1 MNPELARRIAF
12 TLGALLVY
20 RLGSHIPLPGVSPAV
35 WDQMFQAQEGGGL
48 IGMLNAVSGGAL
60 ARLSVFSLVIVPYV
74 SAAILVQLARFLV
87 PRLRA
92 LQHAGEA
99 GRRAIERST
108 LALTVLIA
116 AFQSYGIAGGLEGV
130 PNLVPEPGPWF
141 RLTTLLT
148 LTAGTLFVT
157 WLAWQI
163 TARGVGNG
171 IALILC
177 LGVVLQLPQG
187 ILATLELGRRDL
199 LSGNLIAG
207 LALLS
212 VALTALVVAMEKAR
226 RCEPVVFPDARRAPG
241 QLAFKL
247 NGAGVMPAL
256 IAAWVVALPLA
267 AVALF
272 APDAAGFGRAFT
284 HGAPLYML
292 AYAIVIVFCVYL
304 YTAFVLDP
312 AETAE
317 RLRHLG
323 GAIPQVAPGEATAE
337 HLDGVLSRVT
347 LIGAGYFV
355 VICLIPELLISWAQ
369 VPFYLGGTSLL
380 VLVCTVLDLE
390 TEVRGQMG
398 G

>member
-1 MNPELARRIAF
+1 MNLELARRIAF

-20 RLGSHIPLPGVSPAV
+20 RLGSYIPLPGVSPAV

-226 RCEPVVFPDARRAPG
+226 RCEPVVFPDPRRAPG
-241 QLAFKL
+241 RLSFKL

-256 IAAWVVALPLA
+256 IAAWVLALPLV

-292 AYAIVIVFCVYL
+292 TYAIVIVFCVYL

>member
-20 RLGSHIPLPGVSPAV
+20 RLGSYVPLPGVSPAV
-35 WDQMFQAQEGGGL
+35 WDQIFQAQQGGL
-48 IGMLNAVSGGAL
+48 IGVLNTMSGGVL
-60 ARLSVFSLVIVPYV
+60 ARLSVFSLVIVPYL
-74 SAAILVQLARFLV
+74 SAAILVQLVSFFV

-92 LQHAGEA
+92 LHQAGER
-99 GRRAIERST
+99 GRRTIERWT
-108 LALTVLIA
+108 LALTILIA
-116 AFQSYGIAGGLEGV
+116 AFQSYGIAGGLEGA
-130 PNLVPEPGPWF
+130 PNLVLEPGPWF
-141 RLTTLLT
+141 RLATVLT

-171 IALILC
+171 VALILC

-187 ILATLELGRRDL
+187 IVATLELGRQGL
-199 LSGNLIAG
+199 LSGNLVVG

-212 VALTALVVAMEKAR
+212 VALIALVVVVEKAR
-226 RCEPVVFPDARRAPG
+226 RCEPVTFSDPRRTPA
-241 QLAFKL
+241 QLSFKL
-247 NGAGVMPAL
+247 NGAGIIPAL
-256 IAAWVVALPLA
+256 IAAWVLVLPLA

-284 HGAPLYML
+284 NGAPLYML
-292 AYAIVIVFCVYL
+292 TYAIVTVFCVYL

-312 AETAE
+312 AEAAE
-317 RLRHLG
+317 RLRRLG
-323 GAIPQVAPGEATAE
+323 GAIPNVAPGEATAD
-337 HLDGVLSRVT
+337 HLDGVLSRIT
-347 LIGAGYFV
+347 LIGAAYFV
-355 VICLIPELLISWAQ
+355 VICLIPELLLSWAQ
-369 VPFYLGGTSLL
+369 VPFYFGGTSLL

>member
-20 RLGSHIPLPGVSPAV
+20 RIGSHIPLPGVNPAV
-35 WDQMFQAQEGGGL
+35 WDQIFQNQQGGL
-48 IGMLNAVSGGAL
+48 LGLSNALSGGLL

-74 SAAILVQLARFLV
+74 SAAIMVQLASFFV

-92 LQHAGEA
+92 LHHGGER
-99 GRRAIERST
+99 GRRAIDRWT

-116 AFQSYGIAGGLEGV
+116 TFQSYGIADGLQGV
-130 PNLVPEPGPWF
+130 SDLVVEPGPAF
-141 RLTTLLT
+141 RLMTVLT

-157 WLAWQI
+157 WLCWQI
-163 TARGVGNG
+163 SERGVGNG

-177 LGVVLQLPQG
+177 LGIVAQLPQA
-187 ILATLELGRRDL
+187 IAATFELGRQGL
-199 LSGNLIAG
+199 LPGNLIVG

-212 VALTALVVAMEKAR
+212 VALVVLVVTVEKAR
-226 RCEPVVFPDARRAPG
+226 RCEPVAFSGPGRAPA
-241 QLAFKL
+241 QLSFKL
-247 NGAGVMPAL
+247 NGAGVIPAL
-256 IAAWVVALPLA
+256 IAAWVLALPLA

-284 HGAPLYML
+284 HGAPLYL
-292 AYAIVIVFCVYL
+292 LTYAIVIVFCVYL

-312 AETAE
+312 AEAAE
-317 RLRHLG
+317 KLQRLG
-323 GAIPQVAPGEATAE
+323 GAIPDVAPGAATAD
-337 HLDGVLSRVT
+337 HLDAVLSRIT

-355 VICLIPELLISWAQ
+355 MICLIPELLISWAQ
-369 VPFYLGGTSLL
+369 VPFYFGGTSLL

>member
-20 RLGSHIPLPGVSPAV
+20 RLGSYVPLPGVSPAV
-35 WDQMFQAQEGGGL
+35 WDQMFQAQQGGL
-48 IGMLNAVSGGAL
+48 IGVLNAMSGGVL
-60 ARLSVFSLVIVPYV
+60 ARLSVFSLVIVPYL
-74 SAAILVQLARFLV
+74 SAAILVQLASFFV

-92 LQHAGEA
+92 LHHAGER
-99 GRRAIERST
+99 GRRTIERCT
-108 LALTVLIA
+108 LALTILIA

-130 PNLVPEPGPWF
+130 NNLVVEPGPAF
-141 RLTTLLT
+141 RLMTVLT

-187 ILATLELGRRDL
+187 IVATLELGRQGL

-212 VALTALVVAMEKAR
+212 VALIALVVVVEKAR
-226 RCEPVVFPDARRAPG
+226 RLRAGRVPGSRGRAPA
-241 QLAFKL
+241 QLSFKL
-247 NGAGVMPAL
+247 NGAGVIPAL
-256 IAAWVVALPLA
+256 IAAWVLALPLA

-284 HGAPLYML
+284 NGAPLYL
-292 AYAIVIVFCVYL
+292 LTYAIVIVFCVYL

-312 AETAE
+312 GGGGRAVAAARRRDPQRRARGGHGGSSRRRAVAHHADRR
-317 RLRHLG
+317 RLLCGDMSHP
-323 GAIPQVAPGEATAE
+323 GAVAF
-337 HLDGVLSRVT
+337 L
-347 LIGAGYFV
+347 GAG
-355 VICLIPELLISWAQ
+355 A
-369 VPFYLGGTSLL
+369 
-380 VLVCTVLDLE
+380 VLFRRHVASGSGVH
-390 TEVRGQMG
+390 GA
-398 G
+398 

>member
-1 MNPELARRIAF
+1 MNSELARRIAF

-20 RLGSHIPLPGVSPAV
+20 RLGSYLPLPGVSPAV
-35 WDQMFQAQEGGGL
+35 WDQTFQAQQGGL
-48 IGMLNAVSGGAL
+48 IGVLNAMSGGVL
-60 ARLSVFSLVIVPYV
+60 ARLSVFSLVIVPYL
-74 SAAILVQLARFLV
+74 SAAILVQLASFFV

-92 LQHAGEA
+92 LHHSGER
-99 GRRAIERST
+99 GRRTIERCT
-108 LALTVLIA
+108 LALAILIA

-130 PNLVPEPGPWF
+130 NNLVVEPGPAF
-141 RLTTLLT
+141 RLMTVLT

-187 ILATLELGRRDL
+187 IVATLELGRQGL
-199 LSGNLIAG
+199 LSGNLIVG

-212 VALTALVVAMEKAR
+212 VALIALAVVVEKAR
-226 RCEPVVFPDARRAPG
+226 RREPVAFPGAGRAPA
-241 QLAFKL
+241 QLSFKL

-256 IAAWVVALPLA
+256 IAAWVLALPLV

-292 AYAIVIVFCVYL
+292 TYAIVIVFCAYL

-312 AETAE
+312 AEAAE
-317 RLRHLG
+317 RLRRLG
-323 GAIPQVAPGEATAE
+323 GAIPNVAPGEATAD
-337 HLDGVLSRVT
+337 HL
-347 LIGAGYFV
+347 
-355 VICLIPELLISWAQ
+355 CLL
-369 VPFYLGGTSLL
+369 YTSPSPR
-380 VLVCTVLDLE
+380 DS
-390 TEVRGQMG
+390 
-398 G
+398 

>member
-1 MNPELARRIAF
+1 MTPELARRIAF

-20 RLGSHIPLPGVSPAV
+20 RIGSHIPLPGVNPAV
-35 WDQMFQAQEGGGL
+35 WDQIFQNQQGGL
-48 IGMLNAVSGGAL
+48 LGVSNALSGGML

-74 SAAILVQLARFLV
+74 SAAIIVQLAGFFV
-87 PRLRA
+87 PRLRV
-92 LQHAGEA
+92 LHHAGER
-99 GRRAIERST
+99 GRRAIDRWT

-116 AFQSYGIAGGLEGV
+116 AVQSYGIAGGLEAV
-130 PNLVPEPGPWF
+130 NNLVVEPGPAF
-141 RLTTLLT
+141 RLMTVLT

-157 WLAWQI
+157 WLCWQI
-163 TARGVGNG
+163 SERGVGNG

-177 LGVVLQLPQG
+177 LGIVAQLPQA
-187 ILATLELGRRDL
+187 IAATFELGRQGL
-199 LSGNLIAG
+199 LPGNLIVG

-212 VALTALVVAMEKAR
+212 VVLVVLVVMVEKAR
-226 RCEPVVFPDARRAPG
+226 RCELVAFSGPGRAPA
-241 QLAFKL
+241 QLSFKL
-247 NGAGVMPAL
+247 NGAGVIPAL
-256 IAAWVVALPLA
+256 IAAWVLALPLA

-284 HGAPLYML
+284 HGAPLYL
-292 AYAIVIVFCVYL
+292 LTYAIVIVFCVYL

-312 AETAE
+312 AEAAE
-317 RLRHLG
+317 RLQRLG
-323 GAIPQVAPGEATAE
+323 GAIPHVAPGAATAD
-337 HLDGVLSRVT
+337 HLDAVLSRIT

-355 VICLIPELLISWAQ
+355 MICLIPELLISWAQ
-369 VPFYLGGTSLL
+369 VPFYFGGTSLL

>member
-1 MNPELARRIAF
+1 M
-12 TLGALLVY
+12 
-20 RLGSHIPLPGVSPAV
+20 
-35 WDQMFQAQEGGGL
+35 
-48 IGMLNAVSGGAL
+48 
-60 ARLSVFSLVIVPYV
+60 
-74 SAAILVQLARFLV
+74 
-87 PRLRA
+87 
-92 LQHAGEA
+92 
-99 GRRAIERST
+99 
-108 LALTVLIA
+108 
-116 AFQSYGIAGGLEGV
+116 
-130 PNLVPEPGPWF
+130 
-141 RLTTLLT
+141 
-148 LTAGTLFVT
+148 
-157 WLAWQI
+157 
-163 TARGVGNG
+163 
-171 IALILC
+171 
-177 LGVVLQLPQG
+177 LQLPQG
-187 ILATLELGRRDL
+187 IVAALELGRRDL
-199 LSGNLIAG
+199 LSGNFIAG

-226 RCEPVVFPDARRAPG
+226 RCEPVVFPDPRRAPG
-241 QLAFKL
+241 RLSFKL

-256 IAAWVVALPLA
+256 IAAWVLALPLV

-292 AYAIVIVFCVYL
+292 TYAIVIVFCVYL
-304 YTAFVLDP
+304 YTALVLDP
-312 AETAE
+312 AEAAE

-337 HLDGVLSRVT
+337 HLDGVLSRIT

>member
-1 MNPELARRIAF
+1 MNAELARRIAF

-20 RLGSHIPLPGVSPAV
+20 RLGSYVPLPGVSPAV
-35 WDQMFQAQEGGGL
+35 WDQIFQAQQGGL
-48 IGMLNAVSGGAL
+48 IGVLNTMSGGVL
-60 ARLSVFSLVIVPYV
+60 ARLSVFSLVIVPYL
-74 SAAILVQLARFLV
+74 SAAILVQLASFFV

-92 LQHAGEA
+92 LHHAGER
-99 GRRAIERST
+99 GRRTIERWT
-108 LALTVLIA
+108 LALTILIA

-130 PNLVPEPGPWF
+130 NNLVVEPGPAF
-141 RLTTLLT
+141 RLMTVLT

-177 LGVVLQLPQG
+177 LGIVLQLPQG
-187 ILATLELGRRDL
+187 IVATLELGRQGL
-199 LSGNLIAG
+199 LSGNLVVG

-212 VALTALVVAMEKAR
+212 VALIALVVVVEKAR
-226 RCEPVVFPDARRAPG
+226 RCEPVTFSDPRRTPA
-241 QLAFKL
+241 QLSFKL
-247 NGAGVMPAL
+247 NGAGIIPAL
-256 IAAWVVALPLA
+256 IAAWVLALPLA

-284 HGAPLYML
+284 NGAPLHML
-292 AYAIVIVFCVYL
+292 TYAIVIVFCVYL

-312 AETAE
+312 AEAAE
-317 RLRHLG
+317 RLRRLG
-323 GAIPQVAPGEATAE
+323 GAIPNVAPGEATAD
-337 HLDGVLSRVT
+337 HLDGVLSRIT
-347 LIGAGYFV
+347 LIGAAYFV
-355 VICLIPELLISWAQ
+355 VICLIPELLLSWAQ
-369 VPFYLGGTSLL
+369 VPLYFGGTSLL